1 MRAIWH
7 GVVSFGLV
15 SVAVRLY
22 AATYNHDIRFHQVHE
37 ADGGR
42 IRYKRVCEVC
52 GNEVD
57 YADLAKGYETEDGD
71 LVMLDGDDMASLP
84 LSSSREIE
92 VVEFVPAEQ
101 VDPLLLD
108 RSYYLEPDAK
118 AIKPYALL
126 REALRKADQMAVV
139 KVALRQR
146 ETLALLRVRGNIIVL
161 QTMLWPDEVR
171 EPDFQT
177 LADDVPLRPQ
187 ELQMA
192 SILINSLGGEFDPSQ
207 FEDEYRKAVED
218 LIDYK
223 RQHGGARPVP
233 AVAATEGEPVGDL
246 LTALKRSV
254 EEARAARGAAP
265 PAAAGATPTA
275 KPSTAKA
282 APAKA
287 AGGKAAGTKATTAKP
302 ATTKATTAKPATT
315 KAASAKVPAAAAAAQ
330 KASAPSA
337 PAGRKPATRKATTQE
352 RAAAAQAEAPTAKK
366 PGARSK
372 RGA

>member
-1 MRAIWH
+1 
-7 GVVSFGLV
+7 
-15 SVAVRLY
+15 
-22 AATYNHDIRFHQVHE
+22 
-37 ADGGR
+37 
-42 IRYKRVCEVC
+42 
-52 GNEVD
+52 
-57 YADLAKGYETEDGD
+57 
-71 LVMLDGDDMASLP
+71 
-84 LSSSREIE
+84 
-92 VVEFVPAEQ
+92 
-101 VDPLLLD
+101 
-108 RSYYLEPDAK
+108 
-118 AIKPYALL
+118 
-126 REALRKADQMAVV
+126 
-139 KVALRQR
+139 
-146 ETLALLRVRGNIIVL
+146 VRGNIIVL